1 MADKN
6 DKFLIGKVPPLD
18 ARIPKLIYRGTQYS
32 QAVPNGTRTKVYRMG
47 IDPANS
53 AWLNAT
59 ERNSISVH
67 EFGFYRYILDVGGRS
82 GTTWSALSNKLR
94 LGSLVF
100 KEESGYADWWH
111 AGLVAGKHY
120 VPVKSD
126 LSDLYDQYV
135 WAEANPK
142 KVRRIAEAGRAYA
155 VAARSQQSMDAHL
168 RDVARRMSRPGPTCS
183 PKLTLEL
190 N

>member
-32 QAVPNGTRTKVYRMG
+32 QAVPNGARTKVYRMG

-59 ERNSISVH
+59 ESNSISVH

-111 AGLVAGKHY
+111 AGLVAGI
-120 VPVKSD
+120 D
-126 LSDLYDQYV
+126 
-135 WAEANPK
+135 
-142 KVRRIAEAGRAYA
+142 
-155 VAARSQQSMDAHL
+155 
-168 RDVARRMSRPGPTCS
+168 
-183 PKLTLEL
+183 
-190 N
+190 